1 MLNQVEARRAR
12 ERSADSVEALIDGTW
27 KLNHCRARIRLLTGY
42 CMFLTKRAYYYKSE
56 VRKAGLIDFVKSQYQ
71 EMLTYKMQLIEL
83 ETRAERNTQV
93 CSLEARKEINL
104 LSEQLSEKINHR
116 FHAIAAKVSEKVPGE
131 TAANAFEITD
141 DEIAKLLE
149 DELGDLR
156 SW

>member
-1 MLNQVEARRAR
+1 MVNQIEARR
-12 ERSADSVEALIDGTW
+12 SAGRQSDSLEELMNGMW

-56 VRKAGLIDFVKSQYQ
+56 VRKAGLIEFVKTQYQ
-71 EMLTYKMQLIEL
+71 EMLNYKMQLIEL
-83 ETRAERNTQV
+83 EMLAEQNEQKRNIET
-93 CSLEARKEINL
+93 RKELNL
-104 LSEQLSEKINHR
+104 LSEQLSVKINVR
-116 FHAIAAKVSEKVPGE
+116 FQAIAEKVSEKIPGE
-131 TAANAFEITD
+131 TDANAFEITD